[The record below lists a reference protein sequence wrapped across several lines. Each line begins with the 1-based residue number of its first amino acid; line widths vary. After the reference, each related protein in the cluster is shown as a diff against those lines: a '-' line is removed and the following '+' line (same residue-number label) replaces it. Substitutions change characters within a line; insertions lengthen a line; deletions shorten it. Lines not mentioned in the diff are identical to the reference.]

1 MIFVELSSPIGLL
14 THHPIGLVRCNA
26 RRTAL
31 AAGSR
36 NAAVSSQSVQS
47 QEVDRA
53 VIVDA
58 WPMVRLGLS
67 QVLQTMGIRAQ
78 AQVEEGAGAV
88 AALRSQGGG
97 LLIIG
102 EHGAPQVELV
112 RQVMRFE
119 QRPRTIALL
128 ARPGPDELWEL
139 LAGGVDAVLPRSV
152 GPEELTEAVR
162 RVLVGDRVVSPGLL
176 SVLFE
181 GAARAGPAAPAMGR
195 SDAGRSG
202 PVTLRSAGPPIGAA
216 AGGARGGAGVTVL
229 AAPDRAATLQLLTVK
244 EREVVRL
251 LGTGRSNSDIADAL
265 FVSAATVKT
274 HLAHIYAKLGVRSR
288 RQAVALA
295 LSLGI
300 VS

>member
-1 MIFVELSSPIGLL
+1 MQ
-14 THHPIGLVRCNA
+14 T
-26 RRTAL
+26 
-31 AAGSR
+31 
-36 NAAVSSQSVQS
+36 
-47 QEVDRA
+47 QEVGRA

-67 QVLQTMGIRAQ
+67 QVLHTMGIRAQ

-88 AALRSQGGG
+88 AALRSKGGG

-112 RQVMRFE
+112 RQVMRLE
-119 QRPRTIALL
+119 QPPRTVAML
-128 ARPGPDELWEL
+128 ARPGPDELREL

-181 GAARAGPAAPAMGR
+181 GAARMGPAAPPMGR
-195 SDAGRSG
+195 SDAGRPG
-202 PVTLRSAGPPIGAA
+202 PVTLPPAGLPIGAA
-216 AGGARGGAGVTVL
+216 GGGAHDGAGVAVL
-229 AAPDRAATLQLLTVK
+229 AAPDRAATMQMLTVK